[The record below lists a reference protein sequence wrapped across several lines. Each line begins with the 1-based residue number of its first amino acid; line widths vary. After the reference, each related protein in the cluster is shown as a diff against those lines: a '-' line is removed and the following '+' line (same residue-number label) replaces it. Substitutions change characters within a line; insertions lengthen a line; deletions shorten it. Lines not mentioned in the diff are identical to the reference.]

1 MKDGR
6 MNRRFLMST
15 LLIPLALI
23 SSARG
28 QVRSAKS
35 TQCPVTIPRKAPDP
49 PGELLFGSKS
59 ASWNGA
65 LFVGGLGSDGIVLI
79 RPDSPDLSMKFGW
92 YRGAGLRGKL
102 AIQGKRLDG
111 PAPPLSAHIPDGYGE
126 TGFQSSGVIF
136 PTEGCWE
143 VTGKV
148 GTAVLTFVTR
158 VVKGRARH
166 QRSSPAANVKAQFRN
181 CSYFGYHSS
190 SRTSIPDPASPF

>member
-1 MKDGR
+1 
-6 MNRRFLMST
+6 MNRRLFVSIF
-15 LLIPLALI
+15 LIPLAF
-23 SSARG
+23 SSAARG
-28 QVRSAKS
+28 QITTTKP

-65 LFVGGLGSDGIVLI
+65 LFVGGLGDDGIVLI

-102 AIQGKRLDG
+102 TIQGKRLDG
-111 PAPPLSAHIPDGYGE
+111 PAPPLIADISDGYGD

-148 GTAVLTFVTR
+148 GTTVLTFVTR
-158 VVKGRARH
+158 VVR
-166 QRSSPAANVKAQFRN
+166 V
-181 CSYFGYHSS
+181 
-190 SRTSIPDPASPF
+190 RTRQ